1 MRLDYMAEENNAP
14 EKLIINGQEYSLDDV
29 AGLVDKGNKYD
40 QIEKETNTPL
50 DKVFPEFTK
59 SRQQIKDYETQIADR
74 DRELA
79 EYKKAKVELAQAE
92 TPEEIT
98 KAKAALR
105 QLGTVDE
112 DYLKQSGYMT
122 KQEAEE
128 FWNQKRTQEKEV
140 ETINREGA
148 KLEEQIDG
156 TDGRTPF
163 VYLAVLAYAN
173 AYRKETLMEAY
184 NEMNERANKKWMDA
198 RLADEEAKKPTP
210 TIRIAGG
217 AKEPKETKVTNDNL
231 TANLSEI
238 AKGLLE

>member
-1 MRLDYMAEENNAP
+1 MRLNHMADENAP

-79 EYKKAKVELAQAE
+79 EYKKAKVDLAQAE

-128 FWNQKRTQEKEV
+128 FWTAKRTEEKQV
-140 ETINREGA
+140 EALNKEGQR
-148 KLEEQIDG
+148 LEDEIDG
-156 TDGRTPF
+156 SDGRTPF
-163 VYLAVLAYAN
+163 IYRAVLAYGN
-173 AYRKETLMEAY
+173 AYQKENLMDAY
-184 NEMNERANKKWMDA
+184 NEMNERVNKKWTDA
-198 RLADEEAKKPTP
+198 QLAAEEAKRPTA
-210 TIRIAGG
+210 TISIARGR
-217 AKEPKETKVTNDNL
+217 KEPTETKVTNDNL
-231 TANLSEI
+231 TANLAEI
-238 AKGLLE
+238 AKGLLD

>member
-1 MRLDYMAEENNAP
+1 MDDKNAP

-29 AGLVDKGNKYD
+29 AGLVEKGNKYD
-40 QIEKETNTPL
+40 QIEKDTNTPL

-59 SRQQIKDYETQIADR
+59 SRQQLKDYETQIADR
-74 DRELA
+74 DKELA

-128 FWNQKRTQEKEV
+128 FWTAKRTEEKQV
-140 ETINREGA
+140 EALNKEGSR
-148 KLEEQIDG
+148 LEGEIDG
-156 TDGRTPF
+156 TDGRVPF
-163 VYLAVLAYAN
+163 DYRAVLSYAN
-173 AYRKETLMEAY
+173 AYQKKDLTEAY
-184 NEMNERANKKWMDA
+184 NEMNERGNKKWMDA
-198 RLADEEAKKPTP
+198 KLAEEEAKKPTS

-231 TANLSEI
+231 TANLQEI
-238 AKGLLE
+238 AKGLLD

>member
-1 MRLDYMAEENNAP
+1 MAEENAP

-50 DKVFPEFTK
+50 DKVFPEYTK
-59 SRQQIKDYETQIADR
+59 SRQLLKER
-74 DRELA
+74 DEQLAQRDKELE
-79 EYKKAKVELAQAE
+79 EYKKAKVDLAQAE

-105 QLGTVDE
+105 QLGTVGE

-128 FWNQKRTQEKEV
+128 FWTAKRTEEKQV
-140 ETINREGA
+140 EALNKEGSR
-148 KLEEQIDG
+148 LEDEIDG
-156 TDGRTPF
+156 SDGRTPF
-163 VYLAVLAYAN
+163 VYRAVLAYAN
-173 AYRKETLMEAY
+173 AYQKENLMDAY
-184 NEMNERANKKWMDA
+184 NEMNERANKKWIDA
-198 RLADEEAKKPTP
+198 KLAEEEAKKPTS

-217 AKEPKETKVTNDNL
+217 AKEPKEAKVTNDNL